1 MLSMGVLSQSQE
13 SRAHAFHI
21 FRDLSRTSE
30 TVTALQVG
38 KSSVAEDKTL
48 KTQAATLQWSCIR
61 LGLATAPRVVLRP
74 LPTGELSRA
83 ASEASH
89 TMIEAF
95 SIHCSFTKALTFSCV
110 AFCESHKNT
119 NIGCGVSTCL
129 RMFHVV
135 GHFFWLSN
143 GLKLRN

>member
-21 FRDLSRTSE
+21 FRDLSRTRE

-61 LGLATAPRVVLRP
+61 VDLATEPRVVLRP

-89 TMIEAF
+89 TMIHDRGVLNPLF
-95 SIHCSFTKALTFSCV
+95 FHQSTHLFL
-110 AFCESHKNT
+110 
-119 NIGCGVSTCL
+119 CGFL
-129 RMFHVV
+129 
-135 GHFFWLSN
+135 
-143 GLKLRN
+143 

>member
-21 FRDLSRTSE
+21 FRNLSRTSE

-38 KSSVAEDKTL
+38 KSAVAEDKAL
-48 KTQAATLQWSCIR
+48 KTQAATLQ
-61 LGLATAPRVVLRP
+61 APRVVLRP

-83 ASEASH
+83 ASKASH

-95 SIHCSFTKALTFSCV
+95 
-110 AFCESHKNT
+110 
-119 NIGCGVSTCL
+119 
-129 RMFHVV
+129 
-135 GHFFWLSN
+135 
-143 GLKLRN
+143 